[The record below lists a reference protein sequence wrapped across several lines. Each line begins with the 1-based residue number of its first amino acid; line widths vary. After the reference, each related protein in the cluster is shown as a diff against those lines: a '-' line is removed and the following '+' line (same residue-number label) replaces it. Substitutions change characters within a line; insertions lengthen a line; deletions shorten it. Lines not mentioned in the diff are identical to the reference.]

1 MPANRTSCR
10 QHLFT
15 KEHLWE
21 SLVTFSQAEPASLLW
36 HSNGRYESLV
46 KFLAPRFLL
55 APDHV
60 LDAERVHARW
70 QWLCDKKKALKLMTL
85 NASLRLQHYIE
96 NSQGLPSFEDLLP
109 HLQAE
114 RANRRVPMEALMADE
129 DVAVGWRY

>member
-1 MPANRTSCR
+1 M
-10 QHLFT
+10 
-15 KEHLWE
+15 
-21 SLVTFSQAEPASLLW
+21 AEPPGVCQGRSPVLLW
-36 HSNGRYESLV
+36 KGHG
-46 KFLAPRFLL
+46 KFEVLFKFVAPRFLL

-60 LDAERVHARW
+60 LDAERIHARW

-96 NSQGLPSFEDLLP
+96 NNQSLPSFEALLP

-114 RANRRVPMEALMADE
+114 RDNHTITMEALVADE